1 MSYLGNRPG
10 SGIVGLGDLSP
21 ELRAKLG
28 NFLDYKAVTTSPV
41 SLVAAD
47 AGLLINCYASASVL
61 NLPAVADVAPGAT
74 FTIYPAMNITVNRA
88 GSDQLVRY
96 PGDATMASSFVI
108 PAGSPTRIVA
118 IGSGLWLVDVQGAG
132 LSSMAANGWQ
142 KLTSGLIIQWGSGT
156 TSAGGSVAVT
166 FPMAFPNAAYQV
178 LISDRATSVGTGS
191 QDIASADDPTLTGF
205 TAYTCTDAGVG
216 RNSSFRWLAIGQ

>member
-74 FTIYPAMNITVNRA
+74 FTIYPAMKITVNRA

-96 PGDATMASSFVI
+96 PGDATMAASFVI
-108 PAGSPTRIVA
+108 PAGSQTKIVA
-118 IGSGLWLVDVQGAG
+118 IGSGLWLIDVQGAG

-142 KLTSGLIIQWGSGT
+142 KLPNGLIIQWIHSTTLGTQNAPSTWPIAFPTACLFAGVFCQNGSYPQTVSIGSKT
-156 TSAGGSVAVT
+156 TTNVTAYGGSV
-166 FPMAFPNAAYQV
+166 P
-178 LISDRATSVGTGS
+178 IG
-191 QDIASADDPTLTGF
+191 IGF
-205 TAYTCTDAGVG
+205 
-216 RNSSFRWLAIGQ
+216 IGIGY